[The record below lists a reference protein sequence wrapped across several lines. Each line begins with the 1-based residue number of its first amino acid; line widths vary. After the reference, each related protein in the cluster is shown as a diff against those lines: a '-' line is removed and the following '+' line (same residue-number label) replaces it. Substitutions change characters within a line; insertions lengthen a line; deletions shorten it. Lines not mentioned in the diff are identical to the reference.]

1 METFILWQLQRCLMK
16 TYNVLVSS
24 LYGEWVEVKA
34 DNKEQAIQKVDKGDW
49 SDDDIQSKNIID
61 RFTTGDVEEN
71 S

>member
-1 METFILWQLQRCLMK
+1 MK

-49 SDDDIQSKNIID
+49 SDDDIHSKNIIE
-61 RFTTGDVEEN
+61 RMTTGDVEEN

>member
-1 METFILWQLQRCLMK
+1 MK

-34 DNKEQAIQKVDKGDW
+34 DNKEQAIKKVDNGDW
-49 SDDDIQSKNIID
+49 SDDDIQSKNIIE
-61 RFTTGDVEEN
+61 RMTTGDVEEN